1 MASSPQPQNRRKN
14 LDVKKLSS
22 KREVTLLSGLDK
34 FEVKFYGPKDTLYEG
49 QREQLRKFWISKF
62 IEIKLQEIY
71 DQINF
76 ILNFLI
82 ALSKIKMEFG
92 E

>member
-1 MASSPQPQNRRKN
+1 MASPPPPQNRRKN

-49 QREQLRKFWISKF
+49 
-62 IEIKLQEIY
+62 
-71 DQINF
+71 
-76 ILNFLI
+76 
-82 ALSKIKMEFG
+82 
-92 E
+92 

>member
-1 MASSPQPQNRRKN
+1 MDNDSNQFRFQSVLQIKMASSPPPQNRRKN

-49 QREQLRKFWISKF
+49 
-62 IEIKLQEIY
+62 
-71 DQINF
+71 
-76 ILNFLI
+76 
-82 ALSKIKMEFG
+82 
-92 E
+92 